1 MGPAGAAGDRE
12 GGKGG
17 AAGAGSSAGA
27 AGKDGGSG
35 GPRREART
43 RPEVLMVA
51 PTLRAEPQAKQPPER
66 AALARAPEPI
76 QRVPRASAAIA
87 ARLHHG
93 RMRVS
98 ARRHAKPARP
108 AAGSRAFITS
118 AQSRCSAPPGN
129 DPRCASFRRVSSST
143 RSEQAFYHQVDRLIV
158 RRGCPPERYARNAEN
173 AQSNAAEAG
182 GQRRDAGGRAPAEGS
197 RAKAACAALSWRWAL
212 D

>member
-1 MGPAGAAGDRE
+1 MISRNVSRVTPLVVIFIVSCSNSSDNRDTAGGGMGPAGAAGDRE

-93 RMRVS
+93 RMRVF
-98 ARRHAKPARP
+98 ARRHAKAARP
-108 AAGSRAFITS
+108 AAGSRAFATF
-118 AQSRCSAPPGN
+118 AQSRRSAPRGN
-129 DPRCASFRRVSSST
+129 DGSS
-143 RSEQAFYHQVDRLIV
+143 
-158 RRGCPPERYARNAEN
+158 RGREY
-173 AQSNAAEAG
+173 
-182 GQRRDAGGRAPAEGS
+182 
-197 RAKAACAALSWRWAL
+197 
-212 D
+212 